1 MAKKTKKSK
10 RKKRTPSWAL
20 ACFKQFIR
28 ETERLEQVINLSAN
42 GISVVR
48 GMPKV
53 VEVLMEVEDKA
64 EDTKAKSKLERAQ
77 AEAILAKKEVKED
90 FPLLHGWAVISIWA
104 LLEALIK
111 SFVAEWLKRKPTAWR
126 VEPIQRL
133 KIRIGEYERIPR
145 AERHLF
151 VAELLERETGAG
163 LKNGTSRFEAL
174 LKPFGLSGES
184 PDIVNRTIFELGQ
197 IRNLIVHRGGCV
209 DRTFREA
216 CPWVQI
222 PLGHKLKVSNEMWR
236 KYFGAVHIYITLLI
250 CRVGIYFGANMS
262 KSLSSLYE
270 SAEKLKPKPSN
281 TADTKKSHA

>member
-1 MAKKTKKSK
+1 M
-10 RKKRTPSWAL
+10 
-20 ACFKQFIR
+20 ACFEQFIC
-28 ETERLEQVINLSAN
+28 ETERLKQVIDLSAR

-53 VEVLMEVEDKA
+53 VEALMKVEDKA
-64 EDTKAKSKLERAQ
+64 EDTEAKSKLERAQ

-126 VEPIQRL
+126 VEQIQRL
-133 KIRIGEYERIPR
+133 KIRIGEYECIPR

-163 LKNGTSRFEAL
+163 LKNGTARFEAL
-174 LKPFGLSGES
+174 LKPFGLSGEC

-197 IRNLIVHRGGCV
+197 VRNLIVHRGGRV

-222 PLGHKLKVSNEMWR
+222 PLGHELKVSNEMWH
-236 KYFGAVHIYITLLI
+236 KYFEAVHIYIVLLI
-250 CRVGIYFGANMS
+250 CRVGTYYGKNMS
-262 KSLSSLYE
+262 ETLLSLYE
-270 SAEKLKPKPSN
+270 SVEKLKPKLSN